1 MPEASYEAASRSRFR
16 PAGAADVADD
26 EPKLRLLLAAFGAVF
41 VLIALN
47 LIWLQVVDAPNLARR
62 AEDRRTNVVVLNAKR
77 GTIYDRNGNVLA
89 ISVDC
94 KDVVCDPTVL
104 QKTVKD
110 ENGKTSKTSDGA
122 AEDIADVLVE
132 VLAGDRDTYLEA
144 LKRENTR

>member
-16 PAGAADVADD
+16 PAGAADVTDD

-104 QKTVKD
+104 QKTTKD
-110 ENGKTSKTSDGA
+110 ENGKTTKTSDGA

-132 VLAGDRDTYLEA
+132 VLAGDRDTYLAA
-144 LKRENTR
+144 LKPSW